1 MNKIIYA
8 VITILMLSGCGVSPN
23 KQKAM
28 IAESIGYAS
37 DQIDRAERNGWITNE
52 REDELQNR
60 LLDALG
66 LLSGNTLVADV
77 VACSAGDSDSECI
90 DRILLEIEQ
99 ELQEKQQ

>member
-1 MNKIIYA
+1 MNKIIY
-8 VITILMLSGCGVSPN
+8 VCITILILTGCAASPN

-66 LLSGNTLVADV
+66 LLSGNTLVSDV
-77 VACSAGDSDSECI
+77 ITCSAGDSDRECI
-90 DRILLEIEQ
+90 DRILRQIED
-99 ELQEKQQ
+99 ELREAEQ

>member
-52 REDELQNR
+52 LEDELQNR

-66 LLSGNTLVADV
+66 LLSGNTLVSDV
-77 VACSAGDSDSECI
+77 ITCAAGDSDRECI
-90 DRILLEIEQ
+90 DRILRQIEIELREAEQ
-99 ELQEKQQ
+99 